1 MMSSINL
8 SSECRWIY
16 AFNLFKRYIF
26 SNAMTKK
33 SILLDHQLLK
43 QFNLCILLNRR
54 RRNSTSFIGAFCLAL
69 NHKPALLPLVKG
81 FFPLVFHRT
90 ACLRIR
96 GRTISPAPVVDRII
110 TEHKIF
116 QPVLARVPLTKVAL
130 NASWKSDRGWTMENV
145 PPATEKNGQ
154 RMKHERYFAWIFTRL
169 TDIKHA
175 TVS

>member
-26 SNAMTKK
+26 SNAMAKK

-43 QFNLCILLNRR
+43 FNLCILLNQR

-69 NHKPALLPLVKG
+69 NHKPALLPLATG
-81 FFPLVFHRT
+81 FFPLVFHGT